1 MNTGHIIDVIEQH
14 TGHEH
19 LENQISA
26 GFDKVFIH
34 QSDSL
39 QGVTHADQQNDRHY
53 GIDRRQQNVTKQSS
67 TFFLYTIIIAIG

>member
-1 MNTGHIIDVIEQH
+1 MDTGHIIDIIEQH

-34 QSDSL
+34 QSDPL
-39 QGVTHADQQNDRHY
+39 QGVTHADQQNDGHY
-53 GIDRRQQNVTKQSS
+53 GIDRR
-67 TFFLYTIIIAIG
+67 